1 MGLFM
6 CLLPDTRNIILRY
19 YYLFFSLLGVWS
31 DIYADLDKD
40 VGRLQMFKLT
50 NCSCFDVEFVLK
62 CRDSKIH
69 LYQETAINFSK
80 LFSYP

>member
-1 MGLFM
+1 M

-19 YYLFFSLLGVWS
+19 YLFFSLLVVWS

-40 VGRLQMFKLT
+40 VGRLRMFELT

-62 CRDSKIH
+62 YRDSKI
-69 LYQETAINFSK
+69 TA
-80 LFSYP
+80 

>member
-1 MGLFM
+1 MKLFM

-19 YYLFFSLLGVWS
+19 YYLFFSLLVVWS

-40 VGRLQMFKLT
+40 VGRLRMFELT

-62 CRDSKIH
+62 YRDSKK
-69 LYQETAINFSK
+69 TA
-80 LFSYP
+80 